1 MIINIITKI
10 VIVNLI
16 IMFTLILFY
25 GVVTLFYFIVNFNL
39 IGLSLSLS
47 NLAIQIYLLYILI
60 KDKSLNK

>member
-25 GVVTLFYFIVNFNL
+25 GVVTLFYFIINFNL
-39 IGLSLSLS
+39 IGLSLAIS
-47 NLAIQIYLLYILI
+47 NLAIQIYLLYILV